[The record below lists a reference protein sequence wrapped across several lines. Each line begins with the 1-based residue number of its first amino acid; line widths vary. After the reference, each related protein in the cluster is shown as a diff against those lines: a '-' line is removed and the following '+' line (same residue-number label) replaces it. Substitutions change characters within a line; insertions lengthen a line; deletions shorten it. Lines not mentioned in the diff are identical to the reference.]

1 LSGGK
6 PPFPTCNSKYLDRV
20 SCGARKHLA
29 RSLIRQRQKHLYLM
43 KQTKLSAL
51 LLTLIFVAIL
61 PAANFSAAGQRDRRS
76 TTTSSP
82 SPTPPPA
89 PVALP
94 SQSPVV
100 VPAASATPVSS
111 GPKTSNP
118 TKTLAELQSRITDIL
133 RKPELSPAM
142 VGIKVVSL
150 DTGRVLFE
158 ENAAKLLRPASNMK
172 LYTVATA
179 LDRLSPDFRFTTS
192 VYTTGRLDASGSVR
206 GDLIV
211 YGRGDP
217 SLAARFNNGD
227 YFKGIN
233 DLADKIVAAGVKR
246 VDGDLIGD
254 ESYFTGPQYG
264 SGWEWEDLTWYYG
277 AEVSALT
284 INDNALDLFIKP
296 NPQVGKPAI
305 ITTGPADPL
314 LTIVNEVTTAPAGTR
329 RQILVH
335 RGLGKDTLQIKGSI
349 ALDDRG
355 YTGGIGISHPAL
367 LFVYLLR
374 SSLAQKGVTIKG
386 RSRTINPPLS
396 GPALDPRQRG
406 SLTHYPDV
414 PPLNV
419 PTEIATYQSAPFS
432 LVAAQTLKPSQNLY
446 TELILRTLGNIPP
459 PITSSSDS
467 SGDASAERQSQTA
480 AVELR
485 QTSEERGVEAV
496 KGFLKTVGIRP
507 ESLDL
512 NDGSGLSRNDMVT
525 ADSTVQLLTYMS
537 RHRYAAVFRD
547 ALPIAGVD
555 GTLRNRMKGTVAEG
569 NLRAKTGSL
578 SSAASLGGYVTT
590 AAGEKL
596 VFTIMVNNYPSDVE
610 PRTMCIDPI
619 AVLLASFAGR
629 SQ

>member
-1 LSGGK
+1 MNK
-6 PPFPTCNSKYLDRV
+6 
-20 SCGARKHLA
+20 
-29 RSLIRQRQKHLYLM
+29 RSFL
-43 KQTKLSAL
+43 AL
-51 LLTLIFVAIL
+51 LVLLATIPVANLTAT
-61 PAANFSAAGQRDRRS
+61 AQRDRRS
-76 TTTSSP
+76 TTATASP
-82 SPTPPPA
+82 SPTPPPP
-89 PVALP
+89 PVGLP
-94 SQSPVV
+94 SQSPVAA
-100 VPAASATPVSS
+100 PATSATPVSS

-118 TKTLAELQSRITDIL
+118 TKSLAELQSRITDIL

-142 VGIKVVSL
+142 VGVKVVSL

-158 ENAAKLLRPASNMK
+158 ENSAKLLRPASNMK

-192 VYTTGRLDASGSVR
+192 VYATAKLDASGSVR
-206 GDLIV
+206 GDLIIF
-211 YGRGDP
+211 GRGDP

-227 YFKGIN
+227 YFKAIN
-233 DLADKIVAAGVKR
+233 DLAAKIVAAGVKR

-254 ESYFTGPQYG
+254 ESYFTGSQYG

-277 AEVSALT
+277 AEVSSLT
-284 INDNALDLFIKP
+284 VNDNALDLFIKP

-305 ITTGPADPL
+305 VTTGPPDPL
-314 LTIVNEVTTAPAGTR
+314 LTITNDVTTAPAGTR
-329 RQILVH
+329 RQISIH
-335 RGLGKDTLQIKGSI
+335 RGLGKDTLQVRGSI
-349 ALDDRG
+349 AVDDRG
-355 YTGGIGISHPAL
+355 YTGGIGISHPAM

-374 SSLAQKGVTIKG
+374 SSLAQRGVTIKG
-386 RSRTINPPLS
+386 RTRTIAAPLG
-396 GPALDPRQRG
+396 GPSLDPAQRA
-406 SLTHYPDV
+406 SLVRRPDV
-414 PPLNV
+414 PPINWPV
-419 PTEIATYQSAPFS
+419 EIATYQSAPFS
-432 LVAAQTLKPSQNLY
+432 LIAAQTLKPSQNLY
-446 TELILRTLGNIPP
+446 TELILRTLGNIQP
-459 PITSSSDS
+459 PITPASDS
-467 SGDASAERQSQTA
+467 SGDASSERQTQGA

-485 QTSEERGVEAV
+485 QTSEDRGVEVV
-496 KGFLKTVGIRP
+496 KSFLKTVGIRP
-507 ESLDL
+507 ESLNL

-537 RHRYAAVFRD
+537 RHRYADVFRD

-610 PRTMCIDPI
+610 PRTVCIDPI